1 MTFHQAW
8 EAVLSGGLQFSQ
20 VGTAMLD
27 MLEKQ
32 KTALGKFQLKMA
44 KHAVAPSEP
53 GARKEVLPISL
64 KAVKEFLN
72 IPEGVRDWVIFICL
86 VLNFQFCSGY
96 SSPKYMIHS
105 EVLSEKQ
112 KSLLADHLQ
121 PAVERFLEGNP
132 TLPAQDVIE
141 KELKRKGQDYDGST
155 YVVMEELDAG
165 KVVECWPS
173 ASQAA
178 IAPLQDFLE
187 GETLRQVQTPMSSIL
202 PPEEWPSDLPKSYVR
217 ATDETWAELV
227 KEGYK
232 RGLFQHCP
240 ANEILCS
247 PSGRRILNGAGAVP
261 KSKGGQMPQRFISIF
276 CPLNA
281 VSRKI
286 EGDEGT
292 LPYVGQVHL
301 LHIPD
306 ECEIVVDSEDM
317 TSAFN
322 LFRMPEGWRGLFVY
336 EKTVPAHCLGLPG
349 DEPSYV
355 ALRTVPMGWI
365 SAVGVVQAAI
375 RHLAFKIAK
384 LPAQAE
390 IQKWKEIPEADKLL
404 LYLDS
409 VDQLRLVSK
418 TMLAVHENEASE
430 EHKRFKKACEE
441 RGLPT
446 NAAKTLSGSLVGSLQ
461 GGELRSRAGVFML
474 QLEKMRMNVAMILSL
489 LSKEQWDGQAASGVI
504 GRLVFAAAFRRP
516 ILSAL
521 EDVFLQF
528 KNRKGTQKP
537 TSRVIDEMTCMVG
550 LVPMAFTSVRA
561 PIYRKLSA
569 TDASPSGAG
578 SCTATQLKRQRG
590 LPNPQVVWCAN
601 CRSDVSEAIGNGEDL
616 ECPFGCGSRV
626 CSLHCFQDHR
636 DCCECNE
643 KALPLFSERWSG
655 ANCPLSKAMLRE
667 GFDVAMPYDQKMAP
681 EMEFFSEEGKAIW
694 QGLDESPI
702 EVEHHAPDCKTMSR
716 ARGRPFWIGNKRFDG
731 PPALR
736 DERNVMGFPNL
747 RGENAVRVRQANKM
761 ALKSVARCAALDD
774 EGKCFSL
781 EHPWRS
787 FIWYMRQTV
796 NLASRPGVSM
806 SVYSS
811 CCFGGARQKWTAV
824 LTNSP
829 AIFEALHTPD
839 CLHDAADY
847 QPYRD
852 VDGTVVYPTEE
863 EAEYPLAMAQAYA
876 QGLRRHFEATGL
888 WPDEEAFRVQSIAKE
903 LTKYSRFTDEEL
915 KLKVAQHIFQL
926 EKNLTAGKEA
936 QALYDLLK
944 NGHYRGTDIRL
955 FVEHN
960 SARELVP
967 YPAYRWL
974 WRDTL
979 SFRWKQESHINELEG
994 QALVA
999 HVRRLLREQ
1008 EVASVRVMVVVDSQV
1023 LFYAVGKG
1031 RSPAKRINRLLK
1043 RLMALQ
1049 LVADLYVFPVWTLSA
1064 WNSADLPSRRAWYVA
1079 PICWAETSV
1088 PPQLSKSLAPFLSM
1102 DGWGRDTHAIQTFWA
1117 GWDFG
1122 CIPGTSMVGWF

>member
-1 MTFHQAW
+1 
-8 EAVLSGGLQFSQ
+8 
-20 VGTAMLD
+20 
-27 MLEKQ
+27 
-32 KTALGKFQLKMA
+32 MA
-44 KHAVAPSEP
+44 
-53 GARKEVLPISL
+53 
-64 KAVKEFLN
+64 
-72 IPEGVRDWVIFICL
+72 
-86 VLNFQFCSGY
+86 
-96 SSPKYMIHS
+96 
-105 EVLSEKQ
+105 
-112 KSLLADHLQ
+112 
-121 PAVERFLEGNP
+121 
-132 TLPAQDVIE
+132 
-141 KELKRKGQDYDGST
+141 
-155 YVVMEELDAG
+155 
-165 KVVECWPS
+165 
-173 ASQAA
+173 
-178 IAPLQDFLE
+178 
-187 GETLRQVQTPMSSIL
+187 SIL
-202 PPEEWPSDLPKSYVR
+202 PSEEWPKELPKSYVR
-217 ATDETWAELV
+217 ATDETWAKLV
-227 KEGYK
+227 EEGYK

-240 ANEILCS
+240 EKEILCT
-247 PSGRRILNGAGAVP
+247 PDGRKILNGAGAVP
-261 KSKGGQMPQRFISIF
+261 KSKGGQLRQRFISIF

-286 EGDEGT
+286 EGDEST

-322 LFRMPEGWRGLFVY
+322 LFKMPEGWRGLFVY
-336 EKTVPAHCLGLPG
+336 EKTTPAHCLGLPG
-349 DEPSYV
+349 DEPVYV

-384 LPAQAE
+384 LPAEAE
-390 IQKWKEIPEADKLL
+390 VQKWKEIPEADKLL

-418 TMLAVHENEASE
+418 TMVAVHENEASE
-430 EHKRFKKACEE
+430 EHKKFKKACED

-446 NAAKTLSGSLVGSLQ
+446 NAAKALAGSLVGSLQ

-474 QLEKMRMNVAMILSL
+474 QLEKMRMNIAMVLNL
-489 LSKEQWDGQAASGVI
+489 LSKEQCDGQATSGVL

-528 KNRKGTQKP
+528 KHQRGTQKP
-537 TSRVIDEMTCMVG
+537 APRVVDEMTCMVG
-550 LVPMAFTSVRA
+550 LVPMAFTCVRA

-569 TDASPSGAG
+569 TDASPTGAG
-578 SCTATQLKRQRG
+578 SCTATQLKRRLG
-590 LPNPQVVWCAN
+590 TPNPQVVWCCI
-601 CRSDVSEAIGNGEDL
+601 CRSDMGEAIGSGEDM

-626 CSLHCFQDHR
+626 CSLHCYQEHR
-636 DCCECNE
+636 DTCECNS

-655 ANCPLSKAMLRE
+655 GNCPLSKAMLRE
-667 GFDVAMPYDQKMAP
+667 GFDVALPYDLKMGP

-694 QGLDESPI
+694 KGLDDSPV

-716 ARGRPFWIGNKRFDG
+716 ARGRPFWIGNQRYDG

-736 DERNVMGFPNL
+736 DERHVMGFPNL
-747 RGENAVRVRQANKM
+747 RGEKAVRVRQGNKM
-761 ALKSVARCAALDD
+761 ALKSVARCAELDD
-774 EGKCFSL
+774 AGKLFSL

-787 FIWYMRQTV
+787 FIWYRRQTV
-796 NLASRPGVSM
+796 ELASRPGVVM
-806 SVYSS
+806 AVYSS
-811 CCFGGARQKWTAV
+811 CCFGGSRQKWTAV

-829 AIFEALHTPD
+829 AIYEALHRPD
-839 CLHDAADY
+839 CPHGTHADY
-847 QPYRD
+847 QPYFD
-852 VDGTVVYPTEE
+852 SEGWVIYPTEE
-863 EAEYPLAMAQAYA
+863 EAEYPPGMVEAYA
-876 QGLRRHFEATGL
+876 KGARRHFENTNQ
-888 WPDEEAFRVQSIAKE
+888 WPDEEAFRVQCIAKE
-903 LTKYSRFTDEEL
+903 LSKYSRFTDEEL
-915 KLKVAQHIFQL
+915 KMKVAQRILQL
-926 EKNLTAGKEA
+926 EKKLTTGKEG

-1008 EVASVRVMVVVDSQV
+1008 EVTHVRVMVVVDSQV

-1049 LVADLYVFPVWTLSA
+1049 LMADLYVFPIWTLSA
-1064 WNSADLPSRRAWYVA
+1064 WNHADLPSRRA
-1079 PICWAETSV
+1079 
-1088 PPQLSKSLAPFLSM
+1088 
-1102 DGWGRDTHAIQTFWA
+1102 
-1117 GWDFG
+1117 
-1122 CIPGTSMVGWF
+1122 

>member
-1 MTFHQAW
+1 M
-8 EAVLSGGLQFSQ
+8 
-20 VGTAMLD
+20 
-27 MLEKQ
+27 
-32 KTALGKFQLKMA
+32 
-44 KHAVAPSEP
+44 
-53 GARKEVLPISL
+53 R
-64 KAVKEFLN
+64 
-72 IPEGVRDWVIFICL
+72 
-86 VLNFQFCSGY
+86 
-96 SSPKYMIHS
+96 
-105 EVLSEKQ
+105 
-112 KSLLADHLQ
+112 
-121 PAVERFLEGNP
+121 
-132 TLPAQDVIE
+132 
-141 KELKRKGQDYDGST
+141 
-155 YVVMEELDAG
+155 
-165 KVVECWPS
+165 
-173 ASQAA
+173 
-178 IAPLQDFLE
+178 
-187 GETLRQVQTPMSSIL
+187 
-202 PPEEWPSDLPKSYVR
+202 
-217 ATDETWAELV
+217 
-227 KEGYK
+227 
-232 RGLFQHCP
+232 
-240 ANEILCS
+240 
-247 PSGRRILNGAGAVP
+247 
-261 KSKGGQMPQRFISIF
+261 QRFISIF

-286 EGDEGT
+286 EGDEST

-322 LFRMPEGWRGLFVY
+322 LFKMPEGWRGLFVY
-336 EKTVPAHCLGLPG
+336 EKTAPAHCLGLPG
-349 DEPSYV
+349 DEPVYV

-384 LPAQAE
+384 LPAEAE

-409 VDQLRLVSK
+409 VDQLGLVSK
-418 TMLAVHENEASE
+418 TMVAVHENEASE
-430 EHKRFKKACEE
+430 EHKKFKKACED

-446 NAAKTLSGSLVGSLQ
+446 NAAKALAGSLVGSLQ

-474 QLEKMRMNVAMILSL
+474 QLEKMRMNIAMVLNL
-489 LSKEQWDGQAASGVI
+489 LSKEQWDGQATSGVL

-528 KNRKGTQKP
+528 KHQRGTQKP
-537 TSRVIDEMTCMVG
+537 TPRVVDEMTCMVG
-550 LVPMAFTSVRA
+550 LVPMAFTCVRA

-569 TDASPSGAG
+569 TDASPTGAG
-578 SCTATQLKRQRG
+578 SCTATQLKRRLG
-590 LPNPQVVWCAN
+590 TPNPQVVWCCI
-601 CRSDVSEAIGNGEDL
+601 CRSDMGEAIGSGEDM

-626 CSLHCFQDHR
+626 CSLHCYQEHR
-636 DCCECNE
+636 DTCECNS

-655 ANCPLSKAMLRE
+655 GNCPLSKAMLRE
-667 GFDVAMPYDQKMAP
+667 GFDVALPYDLKMGP

-694 QGLDESPI
+694 KGLDDSPV

-716 ARGRPFWIGNKRFDG
+716 ARGRPFWIGNQRYDG

-736 DERNVMGFPNL
+736 DERHVMGFPNL
-747 RGENAVRVRQANKM
+747 RGEKAVRVRQGNKM
-761 ALKSVARCAALDD
+761 ALKSVARCAELDD
-774 EGKCFSL
+774 AGKLFSL

-796 NLASRPGVSM
+796 ELASRPGVVM
-806 SVYSS
+806 AVYSS
-811 CCFGGARQKWTAV
+811 CCFGGSRQKWTAV

-829 AIFEALHTPD
+829 AIYEALHRPD
-839 CLHDAADY
+839 CPHGMHADY
-847 QPYRD
+847 QPYFD
-852 VDGTVVYPTEE
+852 SEGWVIYPTEE
-863 EAEYPLAMAQAYA
+863 EAEYPPGMVEAYA
-876 QGLRRHFEATGL
+876 KGVRRHFENTNQ
-888 WPDEEAFRVQSIAKE
+888 WPDEEAFRVQCIAKE
-903 LTKYSRFTDEEL
+903 LSKYSRFTDEEL
-915 KLKVAQHIFQL
+915 KMKVAQRILQL
-926 EKNLTAGKEA
+926 EKKLTTGKEG

-1008 EVASVRVMVVVDSQV
+1008 EVTHVRVMVVVDSQV

-1049 LVADLYVFPVWTLSA
+1049 LMADLYVFPIWTLSA
-1064 WNSADLPSRRAWYVA
+1064 WNHADLPSRRA
-1079 PICWAETSV
+1079 
-1088 PPQLSKSLAPFLSM
+1088 
-1102 DGWGRDTHAIQTFWA
+1102 
-1117 GWDFG
+1117 
-1122 CIPGTSMVGWF
+1122 